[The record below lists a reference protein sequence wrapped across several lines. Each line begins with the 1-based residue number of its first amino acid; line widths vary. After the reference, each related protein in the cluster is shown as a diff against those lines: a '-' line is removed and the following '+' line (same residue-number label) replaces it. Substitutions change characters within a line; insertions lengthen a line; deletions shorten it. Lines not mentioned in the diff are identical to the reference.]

1 MFGAMNKPTFLE
13 LFSIILISI
22 IYVYL
27 IFWCTKETL
36 FFVAISRKSRI
47 SFRFILNFN
56 QRMLSLF
63 LKLHLSGLF
72 LQLKIKACFEF
83 QLKILLSK

>member
-36 FFVAISRKSRI
+36 FFVAISRKSRN
-47 SFRFILNFN
+47 SSGFIFNFN
-56 QRMLSLF
+56 ERMLSLF
-63 LKLHLSGLF
+63 LKLPNRLVFAIENKSLF
-72 LQLKIKACFEF
+72 QISIKNT
-83 QLKILLSK
+83 SK